1 MLQFDELMKNT
12 FYEEGW
18 AEDCKDDDL
27 ILSLYEKYKFSIE
40 VSLTIPKTPNTR
52 NIRQGLET
60 TSCNDFSNIRKII
73 QQIFS
78 IIMINLERLKSILFK
93 QSCKFS
99 QDVVYM
105 EKFHYIS
112 DVRRLIRMFFSQNNL
127 RGECF
132 YPRICDVTKHSFILE
147 FGASP
152 ELACQVKSLNGSGS
166 LGLRVD
172 KISLYTGWRRQYIW
186 TDIVHTY

>member
-60 TSCNDFSNIRKII
+60 TSCNDFSNICKII
-73 QQIFS
+73 LQI
-78 IIMINLERLKSILFK
+78 ILDLKNTMRK
-93 QSCKFS
+93 
-99 QDVVYM
+99 
-105 EKFHYIS
+105 
-112 DVRRLIRMFFSQNNL
+112 
-127 RGECF
+127 
-132 YPRICDVTKHSFILE
+132 
-147 FGASP
+147 
-152 ELACQVKSLNGSGS
+152 
-166 LGLRVD
+166 
-172 KISLYTGWRRQYIW
+172 
-186 TDIVHTY
+186 

>member
-1 MLQFDELMKNT
+1 M
-12 FYEEGW
+12 
-18 AEDCKDDDL
+18 
-27 ILSLYEKYKFSIE
+27 
-40 VSLTIPKTPNTR
+40 
-52 NIRQGLET
+52 
-60 TSCNDFSNIRKII
+60 II
-73 QQIFS
+73 
-78 IIMINLERLKSILFK
+78 LERLKSTLFK

-105 EKFHYIS
+105 EKFYDIS

>member
-1 MLQFDELMKNT
+1 
-12 FYEEGW
+12 
-18 AEDCKDDDL
+18 
-27 ILSLYEKYKFSIE
+27 
-40 VSLTIPKTPNTR
+40 
-52 NIRQGLET
+52 
-60 TSCNDFSNIRKII
+60 
-73 QQIFS
+73 
-78 IIMINLERLKSILFK
+78 
-93 QSCKFS
+93 
-99 QDVVYM
+99 
-105 EKFHYIS
+105 
-112 DVRRLIRMFFSQNNL
+112 MFFSQNNL

-186 TDIVHTY
+186 TDIVHTYYSPSMKMQYLHRSTFLSSKMLQNLLYL

>member
-1 MLQFDELMKNT
+1 MLSIWNT
-12 FYEEGW
+12 F
-18 AEDCKDDDL
+18 
-27 ILSLYEKYKFSIE
+27 
-40 VSLTIPKTPNTR
+40 
-52 NIRQGLET
+52 
-60 TSCNDFSNIRKII
+60 
-73 QQIFS
+73 
-78 IIMINLERLKSILFK
+78 
-93 QSCKFS
+93 
-99 QDVVYM
+99 
-105 EKFHYIS
+105 IS
-112 DVRRLIRMFFSQNNL
+112 DVRRLIRMLFSQNNL

-186 TDIVHTY
+186 TDIVHEFG